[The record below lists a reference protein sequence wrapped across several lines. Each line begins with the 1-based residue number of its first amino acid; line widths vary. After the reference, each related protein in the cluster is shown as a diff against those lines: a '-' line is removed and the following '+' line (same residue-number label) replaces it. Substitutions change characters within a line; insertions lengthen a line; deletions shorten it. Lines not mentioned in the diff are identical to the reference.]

1 MIVVESGFTGTTY
14 ALTTPRIAA
23 GAYTGTVAVS
33 TEATGYEGANALTGV
48 TYTAWRPTALPA
60 TWTLT
65 FTSAAVSYVGIAAH
79 DLYTQGA
86 TVSVRAWNGAAFSSV
101 ASHTPTDNGPI
112 LFLLTRRT
120 AQTTFRV
127 YISGTTMPTI
137 GVIWIGDVL
146 ELPQKAVFRDSLP
159 FDEGA
164 EAAFATNISDGGHT
178 LGRYMTRLQST
189 CSMTVN
195 NLSETWAAANIP
207 TLAGWLR
214 NGPVFMADRPSSYP
228 KSVVFG
234 ETTDPLRAARAGRVL
249 QAARAMTIE
258 LKGYDPA

>member
-33 TEATGYEGANALTGV
+33 TETTGYEGVNALTGV
-48 TYTAWRPTALPA
+48 TYTGWRPTALPA

-65 FTSAAVSYVGIAAH
+65 FTSAPVSYVGIAAH

-86 TVSVRAWNGAAFSSV
+86 TVNVQRWTGAAWSTV
-101 ASHTPTDNGPI
+101 ASNTPADNGPL

-127 YISGTTMPTI
+127 HITGTTVPTI

-146 ELPQKAVFRDSLP
+146 ELPRKAVFRDSLP
-159 FDEGA
+159 FNEGA
-164 EAAFATNISDGGHT
+164 EASYATNISDGGHT
-178 LGRYMTRLQST
+178 LGRYETRLQST
-189 CSMTVN
+189 ASMTVN
-195 NLSETWAAANIP
+195 DLSETWAASNIP
-207 TLAGWLR
+207 TVAGWLR
-214 NGPVFMADRPSSYP
+214 SGPIFMADRPSAYP

-234 ETTDPLRAARAGRVL
+234 ETVEPLRAARAGRVL
-249 QAARAMTIE
+249 EAARSMLME
-258 LKGYDPA
+258 LKGYDPV

>member
-1 MIVVESGFTGTTY
+1 MIVVESGFTGTSY

-23 GAYTGTVAVS
+23 GAYTGTVVVS
-33 TEATGYEGANALTGV
+33 SEATGYEGVNALTGV

-146 ELPQKAVFRDSLP
+146 ELPRKAVFRDSLP
-159 FDEGA
+159 FNEGA
-164 EAAFATNISDGGHT
+164 EASYATNISDGGHT
-178 LGRYMTRLQST
+178 LGRYETRLQST
-189 CSMTVN
+189 ASMTVN
-195 NLSETWAAANIP
+195 DLSETWAASNIP
-207 TLAGWLR
+207 AVAGWLR
-214 NGPVFMADRPSSYP
+214 SGPIFMADRPSAYP

-234 ETTDPLRAARAGRVL
+234 ETVEPLRAARAGRVL
-249 QAARAMTIE
+249 EAARSMSIE
-258 LKGYDPA
+258 LKGYDPV

>member
-1 MIVVESGFTGTTY
+1 MIVVESGFTGTSY

-33 TEATGYEGANALTGV
+33 TEATGYDGTNALTGV
-48 TYTAWRPTALPA
+48 TYTAWKPTAMPA

-79 DLYTQGA
+79 DLYTQGS
-86 TVSVRAWNGAAFSSV
+86 TVNVQRWTGAAWSTV
-101 ASHTPTDNGPI
+101 ASNTPTDNLPI

-127 YISGTTMPTI
+127 QVTGATVPTI

-146 ELPQKAVFRDSLP
+146 EFPVKAQFSDSVP
-159 FDEGA
+159 FNEAFTA
-164 EAAFATNISDGGHT
+164 EFATTISDGGHT
-178 LGRYMTRLQST
+178 LGRYETRLMSSV
-189 CSMTVN
+189 SMTVN
-195 NLSETWAAANIP
+195 YLGETWAAANIP

-214 NGPVFMADRPSSYP
+214 SGPVFMADKPNDYP
-228 KSVVFG
+228 KSIVFG
-234 ETTDPLRAARAGRVL
+234 ETDAGLSAPRSNRVLAAARSV
-249 QAARAMTIE
+249 TIQ